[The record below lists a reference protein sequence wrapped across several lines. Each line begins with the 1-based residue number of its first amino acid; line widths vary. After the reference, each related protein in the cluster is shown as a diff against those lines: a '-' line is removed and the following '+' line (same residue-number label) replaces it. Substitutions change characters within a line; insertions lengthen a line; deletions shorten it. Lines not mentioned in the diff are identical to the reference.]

1 MNTQLI
7 QPKKGYHSKRMK
19 TKGERRRTRWRRK
32 MRRDDSKNHKRI
44 YAFFLG
50 AALLGADSGWAVVFV
65 TRPDLVV
72 EMILGFSMMAGA

>member
-19 TKGERRRTRWRRK
+19 MKGKDVGRNRGKGEETIQRI
-32 MRRDDSKNHKRI
+32 RI
-44 YAFFLG
+44 YFFLG
-50 AALLGADSGWAVVFV
+50 SALLGAGSGWAVVFV